1 MWKMPIGIDDF
12 KMIRD
17 KGYYFVD
24 KTDFIRQLL
33 DEHSAVT
40 LITRPRR
47 FGKTLTMSM
56 LEWFF
61 SIEKEEQSR
70 HLFDGLSIE
79 TSGAEYMAHRG
90 QYPVIFLSLKDIK
103 NPSWSSWERMLSF
116 LRLFLAQAFVKYRYL
131 CQDEAIDENWKRL
144 FQHVVDGVA
153 TEDELSFSLSNLMA
167 MMETHYGKKVIL
179 LIDEY
184 DAPIQQAW
192 ESGYY
197 TGCIGFM
204 RQFLS
209 SALKTND
216 TLDFAVLTGVTRISK
231 ESIFSGLNNLDICSV
246 LRDRYAEIFGFTG
259 IDIQK
264 LLEDVQHHE
273 KFLELK
279 QWYDGY
285 HIGQKEIYNPWSVIN
300 YVANDCQAR
309 PYWVRTSSNSIL
321 QHLLYHVDAL
331 RIQMME
337 NLLKG
342 KSIRVTLDDSLV
354 YSEID
359 KDGGALFNLLL
370 TTGYL
375 TVEKV
380 ISLSD
385 DRYALRIPNEE
396 IRKLYSTEILNSL
409 GDTVT
414 KNTFDDLF
422 DYLLHGEGEN
432 FGLQLQMILKAV
444 VSVYDASNKES
455 FYHGFMLGM
464 TALFLGSDYTIESNR
479 ESGYGRFDLAIF
491 PKDTNTTG
499 VIMEFKVAADETEM
513 ADKAKEALQQI
524 EDKEYI
530 TEFLKRGIKD
540 IWKYGI
546 AFCGKKVCVEVGNY

>member
-491 PKDTNTTG
+491 PKDTNTAG
-499 VIMEFKVAADETEM
+499 VIMEFKVAADETGM

-524 EDKEYI
+524 EDKEYV
-530 TEFLKRGIKD
+530 TEFQKRGIKD